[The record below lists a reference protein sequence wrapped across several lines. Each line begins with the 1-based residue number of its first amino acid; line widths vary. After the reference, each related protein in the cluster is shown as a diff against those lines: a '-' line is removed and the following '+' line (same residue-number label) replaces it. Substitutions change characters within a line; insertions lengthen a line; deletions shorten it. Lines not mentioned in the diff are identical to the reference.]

1 MKIFRKLI
9 TITLAVSMLIGC
21 CPAFA
26 ANTNDEDE
34 DTLTNLFIDLGI
46 YSVEDNM
53 DFGNEPL
60 LREEMAS
67 ILSVFFD
74 VTENE
79 YAIKTNIPDVPQYW
93 ASGHI
98 MTVMNAGVMTGFLDG
113 LFRPQQPVTVE
124 QTVAALVKLTGYE
137 PYAEAKGGYPT
148 GYFTAAARSGITRDV
163 ELGDKSAN
171 ITKKLFTEL
180 LYNAVNAPLFKTTS
194 ITQGA
199 DGEFAV
205 YEADNYATLLSE
217 NLNIYKDNGVVE
229 GLPYTTLSFAA
240 ATEDTICIDNTIYD
254 YYGDAYEFL
263 GENVNFY
270 YNLKKGELKG
280 RVLHLEKTDN
290 VRNLTIEAEDIISA
304 TTSSITYAV
313 KNNSHNIVLPSDVV
327 VIFNGQRLT
336 YYTAEHLKPKQG
348 SVKLVDAD
356 KNGTYEAVIVDYEMN
371 YIVQSISIDEK
382 AAYIIDRDGKATIK
396 IDLEKDHYQI
406 YDRGRSL
413 AIDELA
419 KDDVISVCADSVNIS
434 TKAILQTSSVYRIYV
449 SKEIMEGTVSTIS
462 NDSVKIDGI
471 KYDTVWDIN
480 KTKNVIAAGQDSVFY
495 LNYEGKIAG
504 VKEEATSTYN
514 YGILKDGYEDG
525 DFQVETTLRL
535 YDQSGQ
541 FVILKCA
548 PKMTIDGKS
557 KSEYTAGGKTV
568 LDYLKTSS
576 TEFNT
581 QTGLSVPA
589 DGIWQMVRYT
599 CNNEVITKLD
609 TILTNTNVSA
619 DDLTYSG
626 KTADSNIMYAGTAG
640 NLDRKYALTDD
651 TLFFNVSNDKED
663 MDFYS
668 IAKPSTNTMLS
679 GPFVIFNMDDELNVK
694 VLLRIVSNSYTI
706 KSTDFSSMMIVEE
719 ILTQMNADGDVAT
732 YIGGTLV
739 QTGQYKEVELKD
751 SSLLTDKGIAE
762 GDIIR
767 WAGNANGVAQIID
780 KSFSPDG
787 SGTLVTAGQP
797 YGNLYNG
804 LAYGEILTCDSE
816 KLRIQYDCLD
826 PANNY
831 IEPMKIPST
840 VKILLYDTVQHETR
854 PATAED
860 MRSTAAY
867 GSDADM
873 IVVYRYEISPRT
885 FIIYR

>member
-9 TITLAVSMLIGC
+9 TITLAVSMLLGC

-26 ANTNDEDE
+26 ADTNDE
-34 DTLTNLFIDLGI
+34 DTLTKLFIDLGI
-46 YSVEDNM
+46 YSAEDNM

-60 LREEMAS
+60 LREEVAS

-74 VTENE
+74 VTEDE

-98 MTVMNAGVMTGFLDG
+98 MTVMNAGIMTGYLDG
-113 LFRPQQPVTVE
+113 LFRPQQPITVE
-124 QTVAALVKLTGYE
+124 QAVATLVKLTGYE
-137 PYAEAKGGYPT
+137 SYAQAKGGYPT

-163 ELGDKSAN
+163 ELGDTSAN
-171 ITKKLFTEL
+171 ITKSLFSEL

-194 ITQGA
+194 ITQGP

-205 YEADNYATLLSE
+205 YETDNYATLLSE
-217 NLNIYKDNGVVE
+217 NLNIYKDNGVLE

-240 ATEDTICIDNTIYD
+240 ATEDKICIDNTIYE

-270 YNLKKGELKG
+270 YNFKKGESKG
-280 RVLHLEKTDN
+280 RVLHIEKANN
-290 VRNLTIEAEDIISA
+290 VRNLTIEAEDIIGA

-313 KNNSHNIVLPSDVV
+313 KNSSHSVALPSDVV
-327 VIFNGQRLT
+327 VIFNGKRLT

-371 YIVQSISIDEK
+371 YIVQSVNIDDK
-382 AAYIIDRDGKATIK
+382 AAYILDRDGKATIK

-413 AIDELA
+413 TIDQIA

-434 TKAILQTSSVYRIYV
+434 TKAIQQTSSVYRIYV
-449 SKEIMEGTVSTIS
+449 SKEIMEGYVSTIS
-462 NDSVKIDGI
+462 KDSIKIGDI
-471 KYDTVWDIN
+471 KYDTVWDLN
-480 KTKNVIAAGQDSVFY
+480 KTKNVIEAGKEGVFY

-504 VKEEATSTYN
+504 VKEEAASTYN
-514 YGILKDGYEDG
+514 YAILMAGHEDG
-525 DFQVETTLRL
+525 DFQLETTLKL

-541 FVILKCA
+541 FLILKCA
-548 PKMTIDGKS
+548 PKMTIDGKA
-557 KSEYTAGGKTV
+557 KSAYTAGGKTV
-568 LDYLKTSS
+568 LDYLKASS
-576 TEFNT
+576 SEFKT
-581 QTGLSVPA
+581 QTGLEVPA

-599 CNNEVITKLD
+599 CKNEVITRLD
-609 TILTNTNVSA
+609 TILTNTKVSA
-619 DDLTYSG
+619 DDLTYSA
-626 KTADSNIMYAGTAG
+626 KTADSDIMYANTAG

-651 TLFFNVSNDKED
+651 TLFFSVGTDRD
-663 MDFYS
+663 DVDFYN
-668 IAKPSTNTMLS
+668 INKFPTNTMFT
-679 GPFVIFNMDDELNVK
+679 GPVVIFNMDDEATAK
-694 VLLRIVSNSYTI
+694 VVLRNGTSGVTI

-719 ILTQMNADGDVAT
+719 ILTQLNQDGDVAT

-739 QTGQYKEVELKD
+739 TSGQYKEVELKE
-751 SSLLTDKGIAE
+751 SSLLTDKGIVE

-767 WAGNANGVAQIID
+767 WAGSGNGVAQIIE
-780 KSFSPDG
+780 KSFSIDG
-787 SGTLVTAGQP
+787 SGSLATASDP
-797 YGNLYNG
+797 SGNLYNG
-804 LAYGEILTCDSE
+804 LAYGEILSSNSE
-816 KLRIQYDCLD
+816 KLRIKYEFTDSTKD
-826 PANNY
+826 FV
-831 IEPMKIPST
+831 EPMKIPSSA
-840 VKILLYDTVQHETR
+840 KILLYDTVQHKTR

-860 MRSTAAY
+860 MRSSAAY

-873 IVVYRYEISPRT
+873 IVVYRKEIVPQT